1 MCRTTSRIAA
11 VVGAYK
17 MILPLFKVVGGAVAH
32 FCSTI
37 SAVDHTRKQ
46 TALARLCP
54 AVTLLANF
62 LHLVK
67 DLLLND
73 RRVGIVENCLLF
85 NGRFPLFLIPN
96 RIGIGLEI
104 DGASCVFPPFQNV
117 NDRVGIPM
125 VGINGFRTWSL
136 DADLPL
142 ICGGIQNLFLLQELC
157 NLHRAS
163 PFHAQLE
170 NAFDY
175 QRRRFIHDPLCLV
188 LRVFTVAERNIDG
201 QRNAAFTLCLIDGTD
216 LAAGVFGKK
225 LVEPVF
231 DASNVAVGTVGVDG
245 VKMVVDGNIPHIVLW
260 ECEVDIQPCQRGI
273 TPQSR

>member
-11 VVGAYK
+11 VVGSYK
-17 MILPLFKVVGGAVAH
+17 MILPLIKVVGGAVAH
-32 FCSTI
+32 FCFTI
-37 SAVDHTRKQ
+37 SAIDHAGKQ
-46 TALARLCP
+46 AALARLCP
-54 AVTLLANF
+54 AVTLLTDF

-96 RIGIGLEI
+96 RIGLGLEI
-104 DGASCVFPPFQNV
+104 DGASCVFPPFQDVDNG
-117 NDRVGIPM
+117 VGIPM
-125 VGINGFRTWSL
+125 VGISGFRTWSL

-170 NAFDY
+170 NALDY
-175 QRRRFIHDPLCLV
+175 QCSRFIHDPLCLV
-188 LRVFTVAERNIDG
+188 LRIFAVAKGNIG
-201 QRNAAFTLCLIDGTD
+201 CQRYTTLALCFLHRSDF
-216 LAAGVFGKK
+216 AAGIFGKK
-225 LVEPVF
+225 FVKPVF
-231 DASNVAVGTVGVDG
+231 DTGNIAVCAVGVDG
-245 VKMVVDGNIPHIVLW
+245 VKVVVDGNISHIVFR
-260 ECEVDIQPCQRGI
+260 ESEVDIKPGQRRI
-273 TPQSR
+273 SSQSR

>member
-1 MCRTTSRIAA
+1 
-11 VVGAYK
+11 

-37 SAVDHTRKQ
+37 SAVDHTGKQ

-67 DLLLND
+67 GLLLND

-117 NDRVGIPM
+117 NDRVGVPM
-125 VGINGFRTWSL
+125 VRISGFRAGCL
-136 DADLPL
+136 DALTL
-142 ICGGIQNLFLLQELC
+142 LVGGGVKYLFLLQELC

-170 NAFDY
+170 NALDY
-175 QRRRFIHDPLCLV
+175 QCRRFIHDPLHLV
-188 LRVFTVAERNIDG
+188 LRVFTVAERNIGG
-201 QRNAAFTLCLIDGTD
+201 QGNAAFALRLIDSTNF
-216 LAAGVFGKK
+216 AAGVLGKK
-225 LVEPVF
+225 LVEPVL
-231 DASNVAVGTVGVDG
+231 DTRNVAVGTVGIDG
-245 VKMVVDGNIPHIVLW
+245 VKMVVDGNIAHIVLW

-273 TPQSR
+273 TPQS